1 MNRYQKGML
10 ALFTCGLVLMLSFPP
25 YFGIDGASQGRI
37 HAFLGYHP
45 FWDPPTRE
53 EALAVLSE
61 AGAEPGRSLQLTDLR
76 VDRNNVRLTL
86 NVLGL
91 VLASSIAILAL
102 RTRSAGRA

>member
-1 MNRYQKGML
+1 MNRYQRGIL
-10 ALFTCGLVLMLSFPP
+10 ALFACGLVLMLSFPP
-25 YFGIDGASQGRI
+25 YFGIDEGSQGRV
-37 HAFLGYHP
+37 HAFLGFHP

-53 EALAVLSE
+53 DALAVLSE

-76 VDRNNVRLTL
+76 VGRNNVRLTL

-102 RTRSAGRA
+102 RTRSAGHA